1 MGNTD
6 RIKNFDLVV
15 NLLEELDV
23 DGEMM
28 EYVIEKVGMTEQ
40 MVKQLTIDKKH

>member
-40 MVKQLTIDKKH
+40 MVKQLTRDKKH